1 MRLGL
6 FGGSFDPVHRGHL
19 VTARAA
25 RRQLGLDRV
34 LLLPTADPP
43 HKPPRH
49 AGALARFAMV
59 EIALLHEE
67 GLYVSGHEL
76 TPGTTAYTVDTLEHF
91 RGEHPDAEL
100 CYLLGSDSLA
110 DFDTW
115 RRWKDILRL
124 ARLVVLARPGWAL
137 EEVLDDLPGELRER
151 LVEGASD
158 LRDGLG
164 PPVVVERLVDVSS
177 TEIRDTL
184 EAGEEPPENLLPA
197 GVLDYIQKYGLY
209 R

>member
-1 MRLGL
+1 MKLGL
-6 FGGSFDPVHRGHL
+6 FGGSFDPVHRGH
-19 VTARAA
+19 VATARAA
-25 RRQLGLDRV
+25 REQLGLERV

-43 HKPPRH
+43 HKPPRQ

-59 EIALLHEE
+59 EIALLGEE
-67 GLYVSGHEL
+67 GLYASGHEL

-91 RGEHPDAEL
+91 RGGYPDAEL
-100 CYLLGSDSLA
+100 HYLLGSDSLA

-124 ARLVVLARPGWAL
+124 ARLVVLTRPGWAL
-137 EEVLDDLPGELRER
+137 EEVLEELPAAVRER
-151 LVEGASD
+151 LTDAAAG

-164 PPVVVERLVDVSS
+164 APRVVERLVDVSS
-177 TEIRDTL
+177 TDIRDTL
-184 EAGEEPPENLLPA
+184 AAGEEPAEDLLPA
-197 GVLDYIQKYGLY
+197 GVLDYIHKYGLY